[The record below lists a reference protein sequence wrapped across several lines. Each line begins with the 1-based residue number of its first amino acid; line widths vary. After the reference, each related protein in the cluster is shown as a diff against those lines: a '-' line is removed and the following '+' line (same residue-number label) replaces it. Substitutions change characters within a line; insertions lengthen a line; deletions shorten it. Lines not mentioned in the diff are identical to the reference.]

1 MRRDYNIQKPD
12 VNILSESKLCLS
24 DRDDVYQ
31 CHEFTLYRTGFS
43 QSNMRTCY
51 GTAVCIKND
60 LNCTKIPY
68 KCNFN
73 NLEITVNWF

>member
-12 VNILSESKLCLS
+12 VNILFESKLCLS
-24 DRDDVYQ
+24 DRDDAYQ
-31 CHEFTLYRTGFS
+31 LHEFTLYRNDFS
-43 QSNMRTCY
+43 QSNIRTCY

-73 NLEITVNWF
+73 NLKITVNWF